1 MKVELSKEQVKDLVQ
16 ILANYY
22 NGRQSVAVEAPVIQE
37 LVKAVQLTATETQ
50 APSEVTETETDGN
63 K

>member
-1 MKVELSKEQVKDLVQ
+1 VKVELSKEQVKDLVQ
-16 ILANYY
+16 ILVKYY
-22 NGRQSVAVEAPVIQE
+22 NGQQSVAVEAPVIQE
-37 LVKAVQLTATETQ
+37 LVKAVQITATETQ